1 LKNEDPLKS
10 IEISNDNPA
19 KLANI
24 QQLLDR
30 LERKDFQFY
39 YCRLC
44 ECILSEGPPESA
56 TATAPEKKEVDKSA
70 TPLDTNNYG
79 QIAANVGSTP
89 P

>member
-1 LKNEDPLKS
+1 MKNEDPLKS

-44 ECILSEGPPESA
+44 ECILSEGPLENSI
-56 TATAPEKKEVDKSA
+56 ATAPERKEVEKLA
-70 TPLDTNNYG
+70 NPLETNNQG
-79 QIAANVGSTP
+79 
-89 P
+89 